1 MRQAFACDGCGER
14 RGRHYLGGRRLCE
27 PCLNGSSESQRRSD
41 RPTETWYVTENGQT
55 AHRSLDCSALIH
67 ATVVETLTTAEVDDD
82 YVLRRCDRCQY
93 DTVPTLA
100 D

>member
-14 RGRHYLGGRRLCE
+14 RGRHYIGGRRLCE
-27 PCLNGSSESQRRSD
+27 PCLNGSSDAEHDSTQS
-41 RPTETWYVTENGQT
+41 TETWHVTENGQT
-55 AHRSLDCSALIH
+55 AHRSRDCSALDH
-67 ATVVETLTTAEVDDD
+67 ATVVETLTTDEVDDD
-82 YVLRRCDRCQY
+82 YILRRCDLCQY